1 MTLDE
6 AIEHLKYAI
15 KNNNFGC
22 EECKQE
28 HIQLLN
34 WLIELKELKEREN
47 NG

>member
-6 AIEHLKYAI
+6 AIEHLKYSI

-34 WLIELKELKEREN
+34 WLIELKEFKEREN